1 MSDKQVARELGISD
15 LTARKHRSNL
25 LRKTRSPNVC
35 ALLYT
40 AAISGWI
47 DDMLSEPLADFH

>member
-1 MSDKQVARELGISD
+1 MSDKQIARELGISD

-25 LRKTRSPNVC
+25 LRKTCSPNVC

-40 AAISGWI
+40 AIASGWL
-47 DDMLSEPLADFH
+47 DAPEGHPVLT